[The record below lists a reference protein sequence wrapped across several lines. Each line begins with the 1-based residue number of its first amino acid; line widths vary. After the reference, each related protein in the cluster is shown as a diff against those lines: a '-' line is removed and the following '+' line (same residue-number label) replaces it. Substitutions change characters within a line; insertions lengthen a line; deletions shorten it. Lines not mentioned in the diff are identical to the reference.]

1 MIGVLNGLAYE
12 REERHLHPDL
22 DDPQGSRLGVTR
34 QEDDCRAYVERRGW
48 QLASV
53 YEDDDLSAFRA
64 RPGPPIGVYWR
75 TLRPVLWTPWSPG
88 TLTGNIDILG
98 RLKSSLRLSRRRV
111 SRWRL
116 CVRAPS
122 TSARQLVEL

>member
-1 MIGVLNGLAYE
+1 MLNGLAYE

-53 YEDDDLSAFRA
+53 YEDDDLRAFSGKT
-64 RPGPPIGVYWR
+64 RPAYR
-75 TLRPVLWTPWSPG
+75 RLLE
-88 TLTGNIDILG
+88 DIAAG
-98 RLKSSLRLSRRRV
+98 AVDAVVAWHPDRLHRHPRELEEFIEIVEKRV